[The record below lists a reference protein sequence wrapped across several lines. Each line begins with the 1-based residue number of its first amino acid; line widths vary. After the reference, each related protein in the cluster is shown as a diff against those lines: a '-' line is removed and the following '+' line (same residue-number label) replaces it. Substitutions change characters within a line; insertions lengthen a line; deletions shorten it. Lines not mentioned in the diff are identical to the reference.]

1 MEPSKAQSDNFVDRI
16 KNIDGKIRNEGNSRY
31 ALGDG
36 LLPGTYVEGKDGT
49 LRPKPTADYPSM
61 QASSFATFGGSLDG
75 FKAFNVTH
83 ANPMNDSS
91 SLSNTKDATE
101 IFGASPSV
109 VNATTTANGKTFASM
124 LQSNPNKKTVKIQEL
139 RNPEKV
145 EGAAVVLPMDAVDA
159 MCSRFENT
167 LYGYF
172 IGKRLAFPLVEN
184 YVKNTWAKFGLKRIQ
199 LHENFFMFQ
208 FNTKEGMENVMENG
222 PWLNSTDWVKLHH
235 VPIVA
240 YSEIG
245 LSLITTQ
252 LGRPIM
258 LDTYTSNM
266 CLSSWGRNTYA
277 RALVEFSA
285 DEDLKKS
292 IVIAIPRGNGKGHS
306 LAEIEIEYEW
316 LPPHCSSCKVFDH
329 CNDKCPNNPKVVEK
343 PKEMDDGFTT
353 VSRKKS
359 KAKQPQMKY
368 VEGVRLTKPALNL
381 QYRKVDKNET
391 LKNHG
396 KAKDNSSSGINKNT
410 QNNIKT
416 TNVKPSTTISNSF
429 SALNVEEELGSTTI
443 LNDDSDGEEMDEEF
457 VIDDRSKQPM
467 TSTGASTPATM
478 VIHENNLSVFAILES
493 HVANSN
499 LQKTCSLVFRHWDW
513 VSNGVWCKKGTRIII
528 GWNHNDVDVVVITQD
543 DQAVHI
549 RIWLKK
555 ERKEL
560 FCSFIY
566 AHNKYQDRRS
576 LWSALNQHKCF
587 IRDRPWCLL
596 GDFNATLF
604 LEESTASSSRIDIAM
619 REFKECVND
628 IEVTDVQ
635 STGLQFTW
643 NQKPKGNDGILKKL
657 DRIMVNMVFN
667 SEFVGSHAIFKP
679 YRNSDHSPSVLCI
692 PSVTKEKPKPFKFC
706 NIITKHERFE
716 DTVRNM
722 WGMEEAACVN
732 NFNHALIEEE
742 RFLKQKAK
750 VLWLKEGDSNSA
762 YFHKTV
768 KSRTSRSRID
778 VVSNG
783 DGIVFANEEV
793 PAAFIANHMVRNVTD
808 REIKDAMFSMGD
820 DKAPGPDGYSTA
832 FFKDAWV
839 IIGEEI
845 TLAIR
850 EFFINGKL
858 LKEINHTIIALI
870 PKSAFVPGRCI
881 SDNILL
887 TQELMHN
894 YHLDRGSP
902 RCAFKVDIQKAYD
915 TVDWGFLLTILK
927 GLDSMR
933 KGKRGLRQGDLLS
946 PYLFTLVMEV
956 LTLMLQ
962 RRVMVS
968 NTFSYHRKG
977 LDEFKIASGL
987 IPSLPK
993 STAYFCNV
1001 LNHVKI
1007 SILNVLPFEEGRLPV
1022 KYLGVPL
1029 VSSRLMVRDCK
1040 ELVENVKN
1048 QIHDWRNKSLSMAGR
1063 LQLIRSV
1070 IGSMH
1075 VFWASVFIIPNG
1087 VLVDIK
1093 QCMRNFLWSPGASLK
1108 DQAKVAWDVVCLP
1121 KDEGGLGIRRLDH
1134 FNSAL
1139 MVSHIWKLLSLK
1151 ESLWVKW
1158 IHAYKL
1164 CGRNFWDI
1172 PLRGNMSWGWRKILQ
1187 LRPIVRE
1194 FIWHKVGN
1202 GSNTSLWYDRWCA
1215 ASPLANHVSNRDV
1228 FRAGLSLSSCISDIV
1243 AGNVWNWPSDLIDKY
1258 PLLNSCKV
1266 PLSSE
1271 VDSLEWRL
1279 HDGAVKNFSISQVWS
1294 NIRPRDVKVP
1304 WYHMVWF
1311 PLSIPRHAFN
1321 MWLIVKRKLKTQ
1333 DRINPWDVVSSLGIT
1348 CSLCDDVPDS
1358 HEHLFFNCSYASAV
1372 WNHMKHRADLGHVLH
1387 DVYAIIDHFGD
1398 SAKRKSSRV
1407 VIAKLVVAASAYFIW
1422 QERNWRLFKGTKR
1435 SVQQVIDC
1443 IVSAVRLKLLTCRF
1457 KRSKDGSRYARLW
1470 DLPDSIFR

>member
-1 MEPSKAQSDNFVDRI
+1 MFPATLTT
-16 KNIDGKIRNEGNSRY
+16 IDFRLPPLT
-31 ALGDG
+31 AL
-36 LLPGTYVEGKDGT
+36 
-49 LRPKPTADYPSM
+49 
-61 QASSFATFGGSLDG
+61 
-75 FKAFNVTH
+75 
-83 ANPMNDSS
+83 
-91 SLSNTKDATE
+91 
-101 IFGASPSV
+101 
-109 VNATTTANGKTFASM
+109 TTA
-124 LQSNPNKKTVKIQEL
+124 E
-139 RNPEKV
+139 
-145 EGAAVVLPMDAVDA
+145 
-159 MCSRFENT
+159 
-167 LYGYF
+167 
-172 IGKRLAFPLVEN
+172 
-184 YVKNTWAKFGLKRIQ
+184 LKRFTQI
-199 LHENFFMFQ
+199 
-208 FNTKEGMENVMENG
+208 ENVG
-222 PWLNSTDWVKLHH
+222 VL
-235 VPIVA
+235 
-240 YSEIG
+240 
-245 LSLITTQ
+245 
-252 LGRPIM
+252 
-258 LDTYTSNM
+258 
-266 CLSSWGRNTYA
+266 
-277 RALVEFSA
+277 
-285 DEDLKKS
+285 
-292 IVIAIPRGNGKGHS
+292 
-306 LAEIEIEYEW
+306 
-316 LPPHCSSCKVFDH
+316 
-329 CNDKCPNNPKVVEK
+329 
-343 PKEMDDGFTT
+343 
-353 VSRKKS
+353 RK
-359 KAKQPQMKY
+359 Y
-368 VEGVRLTKPALNL
+368 
-381 QYRKVDKNET
+381 
-391 LKNHG
+391 
-396 KAKDNSSSGINKNT
+396 
-410 QNNIKT
+410 
-416 TNVKPSTTISNSF
+416 
-429 SALNVEEELGSTTI
+429 
-443 LNDDSDGEEMDEEF
+443 
-457 VIDDRSKQPM
+457 
-467 TSTGASTPATM
+467 
-478 VIHENNLSVFAILES
+478 
-493 HVANSN
+493 
-499 LQKTCSLVFRHWDW
+499 
-513 VSNGVWCKKGTRIII
+513 
-528 GWNHNDVDVVVITQD
+528 
-543 DQAVHI
+543 
-549 RIWLKK
+549 
-555 ERKEL
+555 
-560 FCSFIY
+560 
-566 AHNKYQDRRS
+566 
-576 LWSALNQHKCF
+576 
-587 IRDRPWCLL
+587 
-596 GDFNATLF
+596 
-604 LEESTASSSRIDIAM
+604 
-619 REFKECVND
+619 
-628 IEVTDVQ
+628 
-635 STGLQFTW
+635 
-643 NQKPKGNDGILKKL
+643 
-657 DRIMVNMVFN
+657 
-667 SEFVGSHAIFKP
+667 
-679 YRNSDHSPSVLCI
+679 
-692 PSVTKEKPKPFKFC
+692 
-706 NIITKHERFE
+706 
-716 DTVRNM
+716 
-722 WGMEEAACVN
+722 
-732 NFNHALIEEE
+732 HALIEEE

-793 PAAFIANHMVRNVTD
+793 PAAFVSHYEAFLGQAGVTYAFDSSNLFTNCLDEQIATHMVRNVTD

-820 DKAPGPDGYSTA
+820 DKAPGPDGYSAA

-858 LKEINHTIIALI
+858 LKELNHTIIALI
-870 PKSAFVPGRCI
+870 PKVQSPSKINDYRPISCCNVLFKCISKIIANRIKHCLKTLVSPNQSAFVPGRCI

-927 GLDSMR
+927 GFGFHEKMVHWIMECVSTASYSICINGNLHGYF
-933 KGKRGLRQGDLLS
+933 KGKRGLRQGDPLS

-968 NTFSYHRKG
+968 NTFSYHRYCDKLNLINLCFADDLFLFAYGDVDSTRVIKEG
-977 LDEFKIASGL
+977 LDEFKIAS
-987 IPSLPK
+987 
-993 STAYFCNV
+993 
-1001 LNHVKI
+1001 
-1007 SILNVLPFEEGRLPV
+1007 GRLPV

-1040 ELVENVKN
+1040 ELVEKVKN
-1048 QIHDWRNKSLSMAGR
+1048 RIHDWRNKSLSMAGR

-1087 VLVDIK
+1087 VLVDIE

-1108 DQAKVAWDVVCLP
+1108 GKAKVAWDVVCLP

-1358 HEHLFFNCSYASAV
+1358 HEHLFFNCSYASAI
-1372 WNHMKHRADLGHVLH
+1372 WNHMKHRVDLGHVLH

>member
-1 MEPSKAQSDNFVDRI
+1 MRQTIDSLLFKTNNVSTNQSSDSEILCPEERI
-16 KNIDGKIRNEGNSRY
+16 KELELRTQRRNNFEDELFKDKFPTEEELAYHKELLGEPLPPFSTLEPKIRRGDPWSLKIPCVIGTVYTGLHTLICNLLSTSFIFDEQEASR
-31 ALGDG
+31 GDSVAG
-36 LLPGTYVEGKDGT
+36 IKRRHRD
-49 LRPKPTADYPSM
+49 PS
-61 QASSFATFGGSLDG
+61 G
-75 FKAFNVTH
+75 
-83 ANPMNDSS
+83 
-91 SLSNTKDATE
+91 
-101 IFGASPSV
+101 
-109 VNATTTANGKTFASM
+109 
-124 LQSNPNKKTVKIQEL
+124 
-139 RNPEKV
+139 
-145 EGAAVVLPMDAVDA
+145 
-159 MCSRFENT
+159 
-167 LYGYF
+167 
-172 IGKRLAFPLVEN
+172 
-184 YVKNTWAKFGLKRIQ
+184 
-199 LHENFFMFQ
+199 
-208 FNTKEGMENVMENG
+208 
-222 PWLNSTDWVKLHH
+222 
-235 VPIVA
+235 
-240 YSEIG
+240 
-245 LSLITTQ
+245 
-252 LGRPIM
+252 
-258 LDTYTSNM
+258 
-266 CLSSWGRNTYA
+266 
-277 RALVEFSA
+277 
-285 DEDLKKS
+285 
-292 IVIAIPRGNGKGHS
+292 
-306 LAEIEIEYEW
+306 
-316 LPPHCSSCKVFDH
+316 
-329 CNDKCPNNPKVVEK
+329 
-343 PKEMDDGFTT
+343 
-353 VSRKKS
+353 
-359 KAKQPQMKY
+359 
-368 VEGVRLTKPALNL
+368 EGVR
-381 QYRKVDKNET
+381 D
-391 LKNHG
+391 
-396 KAKDNSSSGINKNT
+396 
-410 QNNIKT
+410 
-416 TNVKPSTTISNSF
+416 
-429 SALNVEEELGSTTI
+429 
-443 LNDDSDGEEMDEEF
+443 
-457 VIDDRSKQPM
+457 
-467 TSTGASTPATM
+467 
-478 VIHENNLSVFAILES
+478 
-493 HVANSN
+493 
-499 LQKTCSLVFRHWDW
+499 LV
-513 VSNGVWCKKGTRIII
+513 
-528 GWNHNDVDVVVITQD
+528 
-543 DQAVHI
+543 
-549 RIWLKK
+549 
-555 ERKEL
+555 
-560 FCSFIY
+560 
-566 AHNKYQDRRS
+566 
-576 LWSALNQHKCF
+576 
-587 IRDRPWCLL
+587 
-596 GDFNATLF
+596 
-604 LEESTASSSRIDIAM
+604 TASGRGQFNEDL
-619 REFKECVND
+619 ENH
-628 IEVTDVQ
+628 
-635 STGLQFTW
+635 LQ
-643 NQKPKGNDGILKKL
+643 
-657 DRIMVNMVFN
+657 
-667 SEFVGSHAIFKP
+667 AI
-679 YRNSDHSPSVLCI
+679 
-692 PSVTKEKPKPFKFC
+692 
-706 NIITKHERFE
+706 
-716 DTVRNM
+716 
-722 WGMEEAACVN
+722 G
-732 NFNHALIEEE
+732 
-742 RFLKQKAK
+742 
-750 VLWLKEGDSNSA
+750 
-762 YFHKTV
+762 
-768 KSRTSRSRID
+768 
-778 VVSNG
+778 
-783 DGIVFANEEV
+783 
-793 PAAFIANHMVRNVTD
+793 
-808 REIKDAMFSMGD
+808 
-820 DKAPGPDGYSTA
+820 
-832 FFKDAWV
+832 
-839 IIGEEI
+839 
-845 TLAIR
+845 
-850 EFFINGKL
+850 
-858 LKEINHTIIALI
+858 
-870 PKSAFVPGRCI
+870 
-881 SDNILL
+881 
-887 TQELMHN
+887 
-894 YHLDRGSP
+894 
-902 RCAFKVDIQKAYD
+902 
-915 TVDWGFLLTILK
+915 
-927 GLDSMR
+927 
-933 KGKRGLRQGDLLS
+933 GKRGLRQGDPLS

-962 RRVMVS
+962 RMVMVS
-968 NTFSYHRKG
+968 NTFSYHRYCDKLNLINLCFADDLFLFAYGDVDSTRVIKEG

-1040 ELVENVKN
+1040 ELVEKVKN
-1048 QIHDWRNKSLSMAGR
+1048 RIHDWRNKSLSMAGR

-1087 VLVDIK
+1087 VLVDIE

-1108 DQAKVAWDVVCLP
+1108 GKAKVAWDVVCLP

-1422 QERNWRLFKGTKR
+1422 QKRNWRLFKGTKR